1 MDSDVFTDQ
10 GGLPIHGI
18 RDVGSTVDGKQHD
31 WSEQA
36 EATETDTLSTDLK
49 SYISTYYICLSVCLS
64 VTTTEMSKML
74 SRRGAVMP
82 TSSSVSD
89 SVKKRYFNTA
99 ETETNDCSFATITLP
114 FQRTLIIPHLYMH
127 AVFRCN

>member
-49 SYISTYYICLSVCLS
+49 SYSNNNFQLPTPTLSLKIFLVRTHLS
-64 VTTTEMSKML
+64 GLYML
-74 SRRGAVMP
+74 SI
-82 TSSSVSD
+82 TSIRASEV
-89 SVKKRYFNTA
+89 
-99 ETETNDCSFATITLP
+99 
-114 FQRTLIIPHLYMH
+114 Q
-127 AVFRCN
+127 